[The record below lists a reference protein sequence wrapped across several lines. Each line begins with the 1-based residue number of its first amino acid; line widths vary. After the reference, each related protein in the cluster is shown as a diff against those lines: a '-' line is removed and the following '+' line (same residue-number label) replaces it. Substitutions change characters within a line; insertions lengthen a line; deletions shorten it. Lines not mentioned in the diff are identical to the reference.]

1 MEFFFAYPEANGLDA
16 GMLDAGPLAEV
27 ARATEQAGF
36 HGMSLTEHPAP
47 GVRWLQA
54 GGHQTLDPLVGLGFI
69 AAATTRLRLLT
80 HLVVGPYHN
89 PLLLAKAAATV
100 DKLSGGRL
108 TLGLGV
114 GYLKTEFFALG
125 VDFDERNALF
135 DEMLEV
141 LPLHWR
147 GEPFSYHGLHFDA
160 RDVVARPCPVQNPI
174 PLWIGGN
181 AKVSRRRAAQ
191 RAQGWMPMPGSQER
205 TTTTRTVGITD
216 NAMLAD
222 MVTEVQE
229 LAAAAGRGPVDIAW
243 TYTDPTMGKDP
254 VADAD
259 RHRAELASLAAA
271 GVTSLFVSTR
281 QGDARATLDFLA
293 AFGETYL
300 PAPPK
305 R

>member
-1 MEFFFAYPEANGLDA
+1 MEFFFAYPETNGLDA
-16 GMLDAGPLAEV
+16 DMLEAGPLAEV
-27 ARATEQAGF
+27 ARAAEQAGF

-47 GVRWLQA
+47 GARWLAA

-69 AAATTRLRLLT
+69 AAATTRLRLAT

-89 PLLLAKAAATV
+89 PFLLAKAAATV
-100 DKLSGGRL
+100 DRLSGGRL
-108 TLGLGV
+108 TLGLGA

-125 VDFDERNALF
+125 VDFDERNALL

-181 AKVSRRRAAQ
+181 AKVSRRRAAE
-191 RAQGWMPMPGSQER
+191 RAQGWMPMPGSPER
-205 TTTTRTVGITD
+205 SATTRTVGITG

-222 MVTEVQE
+222 MVAEVQQ

-243 TYTDPTMGKDP
+243 TYTDPAMGKDP
-254 VADAD
+254 AADAG
-259 RHRAELASLAAA
+259 RHREEIASLAAA

-281 QGDARATLDFLA
+281 QRDAQATLDFLA

-300 PAPPK
+300 